1 MVARATVVRTQPL
14 SYLPYLLDK
23 AMMPM
28 AVPGTIDATMELALS
43 QFPQYTP
50 RALHRDPWILHF
62 ESFLNEE
69 EVDPHVAYP

>member
-1 MVARATVVRTQPL
+1 
-14 SYLPYLLDK
+14 
-23 AMMPM
+23 MMPM

-69 EVDPHVAYP
+69 EVRARARVRVGVRARVP